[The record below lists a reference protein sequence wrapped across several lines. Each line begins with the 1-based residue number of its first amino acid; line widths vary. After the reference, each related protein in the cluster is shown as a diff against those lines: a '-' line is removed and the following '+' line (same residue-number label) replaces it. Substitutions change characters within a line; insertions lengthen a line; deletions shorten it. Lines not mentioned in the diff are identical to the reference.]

1 MKIGIDFDNTIACY
15 SATFIR
21 LAREMGLPL
30 EPADNAK
37 VAVKRLVL
45 ASPEGE
51 PAWQR
56 MQGQAYG
63 RLMSGAHLYPG
74 VMEFL
79 HLARQR
85 GHEVVIVSHK
95 TEFGHFDDSQVPL
108 RSAALQWLQAQ
119 GFFESTRG
127 GLTPQQ
133 VYFESTRAD
142 KVRRIADL
150 ACTHFIDDLTEV
162 FDEPGFPL
170 ATYQLLFQP
179 LATAAPQSGRLAVT
193 SWRSVTQNLLG
204 DWADDEVTQAV
215 RDAFPALA
223 VSEAMPLKGR
233 GNSRVYRLGS
243 PGQARHYALKIYPDR
258 QLDPRPRLETERM
271 ACDLLSSCQ
280 YPVPAVV
287 ATDPQLGWGVFEW
300 IDAVPV
306 GPVSPAF
313 VTQCL
318 SFARRLYQDRLA
330 WRQHPQIAAASEA
343 CLSGVELLR
352 QIQQRCQRLSVG
364 LTQPDT
370 NLNRFLVDDFG
381 PVLAYAAEQARHQVG
396 DRFEVTLPTFWQC
409 PSPSDFGCH
418 NALPTRDGR
427 WYFIDF
433 EYFGWDDPVKLVA
446 DAYWHPGMGLG
457 TALRQQWLAGCR
469 SLFASDP
476 GYTQRLAAYL
486 PLHGLKWCLILLNIY
501 LPLGLSQR
509 AHAQA
514 NPAHSVSHDQAC
526 QLQRARAL
534 LDHIKGTI
542 YESTAALESA

>member
-21 LAREMGLPL
+21 LAQEMGLPL
-30 EPADNAK
+30 DPASTTK
-37 VAVKRLVL
+37 VDVKRLVL

-51 PAWQR
+51 LAWQR

-95 TEFGHFDDSQVPL
+95 TEFGHFDDSRVPL
-108 RSAALQWLQAQ
+108 RLAALQWMQAQ
-119 GFFESTRG
+119 GLFEPTRG
-127 GLTPQQ
+127 GLTPRQ

-142 KVRRIADL
+142 KARRIADL
-150 ACTHFIDDLTEV
+150 ACTYFIDDLPEV
-162 FDEPGFPL
+162 FDEPCFPL
-170 ATYQLLFQP
+170 ATNKILFQP
-179 LATAAPQSGRLAVT
+179 LATAAPLAGLVAAA
-193 SWRSVTQNLLG
+193 SWRSVTQSLLG
-204 DWADDEVTQAV
+204 DWTTDEVTQAV
-215 RDAFPALA
+215 QDAFPALG
-223 VSEAMPLKGR
+223 VSETLALQGR

-258 QLDPRPRLETERM
+258 QLDARPRLETERL
-271 ACDLLSSCQ
+271 ACQLLSSCR

-287 ATDPQLGWGVFEW
+287 ATDSQLGWGVFEW
-300 IDAVPV
+300 IDAAPG
-306 GPVSPAF
+306 GPVSTAF

-318 SFARRLYQDRLA
+318 AFTQRLYQDRLA

-352 QIQQRCQRLSVG
+352 QIQQRCHRLTVG
-364 LTQPDT
+364 ATQPDAK
-370 NLNRFLVDDFG
+370 LARFLADDFG
-381 PVLAYAAEQARHQVG
+381 PVLAYVAEQARHQVG
-396 DRFEVTLPTFWQC
+396 DNFEVTLPAYWQC
-409 PSPSDFGCH
+409 PSPSDFGHH
-418 NALPTRDGR
+418 NALATRDGR
-427 WYFIDF
+427 WHFIDF

-457 TALRQQWLAGCR
+457 PELRQQWLGGCR
-469 SLFASDP
+469 SLFAQDP
-476 GYTQRLAAYL
+476 GYAQRLAAYL
-486 PLHGLKWCLILLNIY
+486 PLHGLKWCLILLNVY
-501 LPLGLSQR
+501 LPLGLAQR

-514 NPAHSVSHDQAC
+514 NPAHSVSEDQAC
-526 QLQRARAL
+526 QLRRAGAL
-534 LDHIKGTI
+534 LDHIKETI
-542 YESTAALESA
+542 YESTTALESA

>member
-15 SATFIR
+15 SGTFIG

-30 EPADNAK
+30 DPASTTK
-37 VAVKRLVL
+37 VDVKRLVL

-51 PAWQR
+51 LAWQR

-63 RLMSGAHLYPG
+63 RLMSSATMYPG

-79 HLARQR
+79 YLARQR

-95 TEFGHFDDSQVPL
+95 TEFGHFDDSRVPL
-108 RSAALQWLQAQ
+108 RLAALQWMQAQ
-119 GFFESTRG
+119 GLFEPTRG

-142 KVRRIADL
+142 KARRIADL
-150 ACTHFIDDLTEV
+150 ACTHFIDDLPEV
-162 FDEPGFPL
+162 FDEPCFPL
-170 ATYQLLFQP
+170 ATHKTLFQP
-179 LATAAPQSGRLAVT
+179 LATAAPLAGLVAVT
-193 SWRSVTQNLLG
+193 SWRSVTQSLLG
-204 DWADDEVTQAV
+204 GWTTDEVTQAV
-215 RDAFPALA
+215 QDAFPALG
-223 VSEAMPLKGR
+223 VSETLPLQGR

-258 QLDPRPRLETERM
+258 QLDPRLRLETERM
-271 ACDLLSSCQ
+271 ACDLLSSSQ

-300 IDAVPV
+300 IDAAPG
-306 GPVSPAF
+306 GPVSTAF
-313 VTQCL
+313 LTQCL
-318 SFARRLYQDRLA
+318 SFIRRLYQDRLA

-352 QIQQRCQRLSVG
+352 QIQQRCHRLTVG
-364 LTQPDT
+364 ATQPDAD
-370 NLNRFLVDDFG
+370 LVRFLADDFG

-396 DRFEVTLPTFWQC
+396 DNFELTLPVFWQC
-409 PSPSDFGCH
+409 PSPSDFGHH
-418 NALPTRDGR
+418 NALVTRDGR
-427 WYFIDF
+427 WHFIDF

-457 TALRQQWLAGCR
+457 PELRLQWLGGCR

-476 GYTQRLAAYL
+476 GYAQRLAAYL
-486 PLHGLKWCLILLNIY
+486 PLHGLKWCLILLNVY
-501 LPLGLSQR
+501 LPLGLAQR

-514 NPAHSVSHDQAC
+514 NPAHSVSEDQAC
-526 QLQRARAL
+526 QLRRARAL
-534 LDHIKGTI
+534 LDHIKETI
-542 YESTAALESA
+542 YESTTALESA